1 MNWWISS
8 ALHKFPVPA
17 TEMILFTALVFF
29 LKEISRRPSLLSLR
43 CQPRVCLWH
52 NHNEKSVHR
61 HINTRRSTLRWLLL
75 MNASP
80 PCFSPS
86 VISHTC
92 THTHR
97 RIVLHYESRTSYAIT
112 SDNNTNDYPLCVVY
126 WLAPECALNR
136 KDVTSLFPRWMNIF
150 GVECWS
156 KHKLVLFLFIP
167 ACIAYDYMHEY
178 LPFKSKS
185 LL

>member
-1 MNWWISS
+1 M
-8 ALHKFPVPA
+8 PA
-17 TEMILFTALVFF
+17 TRVPMTQSQWKVCPQTY
-29 LKEISRRPSLLSLR
+29 KHPSEYFEVVAS
-43 CQPRVCLWH
+43 
-52 NHNEKSVHR
+52 NEC
-61 HINTRRSTLRWLLL
+61 ISTLFFPLSDLTH
-75 MNASP
+75 M
-80 PCFSPS
+80 
-86 VISHTC
+86 H